1 MADVQERLAKIK
13 AERLALDDVEEAVKA
28 VEGAE
33 TAARSSL
40 AALKEAMADLDR
52 IEGIHRADCSTYR
65 RTRRAAGL
73 GMKRG
78 EEYPWVTAPTPEAPG
93 AATPEPGTGGEDDE
107 AQ

>member
-13 AERLALDDVEEAVKA
+13 AERVALDDVEEAVKA

-93 AATPEPGTGGEDDE
+93 AADAAMGGGNNADQ
-107 AQ
+107 A